1 MLTMGST
8 AHTGKAV
15 ALYNSLET
23 LSLGSTDDIDILDTL
38 KDVSDCQAVA

>member
-1 MLTMGST
+1 MLTVGST

-15 ALYNSLET
+15 ALNDSLET